1 MWYVDHSCM
10 KSLLTDWLHKAIG
23 QSAAQG
29 NLPADAACLL
39 TLSATKHDAHGDFA
53 TPIALLLA
61 PREKTAPRT
70 IAQRIVTLI
79 QTHPDFSA
87 WFSRV
92 EIAGPGYINFFL
104 SPACGHR
111 ALLEIIRQGERYG
124 RSTTGAGSRVQVEF
138 VSANPTGPLHV
149 ASGRAAALGD
159 ALCNLLSAVGF
170 DTQREY
176 YVNDIGNQVE
186 RLGHSVYLRYRQH
199 FGETITFPEEG
210 YQGDYVIEIAQA
222 VAAAEGH
229 RFLAGDETTAV
240 AFFTTFALESL
251 LGSIRRDM
259 TAFGVRFDRWFS
271 EGSLAEEIDRAIAD
285 LKARG
290 CLYEQEGA
298 WWLATTR
305 CADDKDRV
313 VVRADGRRTYFA
325 SDIAYHHNKFARG
338 FDRIINIWGA
348 DHHGY
353 IGRVK
358 AAVSLLGHPAERLT
372 ILIHQLVN
380 LMRHGT
386 PVPMSKRTGTFVTLK
401 EVIDEVGV
409 DATRFF
415 FLMRRADTPLD
426 FDLELAKKH
435 SNDNPVYYVQ
445 YAHAR
450 LCSVLRVAVES
461 GIDPAAVAREATVAD
476 LAGLT
481 SAEEREI
488 VKQVALYPDQVR
500 AAADALEPHR
510 IVFYL
515 QALAGMLH
523 RYYFGHRIIG
533 DDPALTRARL
543 VLVQA
548 VQIVLQNALTLLG
561 IRAPERM
568 Y

>member
-1 MWYVDHSCM
+1 M
-10 KSLLTDWLHKAIG
+10 KSLLTDWLHRTIA

-29 NLPADAACLL
+29 NLPADAARLL
-39 TLSATKHDAHGDFA
+39 AISATKHETHGDFA
-53 TPIALLLA
+53 TPLALLLA
-61 PREKTAPRT
+61 QREKSAPRAM
-70 IAQRIVTLI
+70 AQRIVDLI
-79 QTHPDFSA
+79 QADPDFST
-87 WFSRV
+87 WLSRV

-104 SPACGHR
+104 APACGHR
-111 ALLEIIRQGERYG
+111 VLLETIRQGERYG
-124 RSTTGAGSRVQVEF
+124 RSAAGAGSRVQVEF

-159 ALCNLLSAVGF
+159 ALCHILSAVGF
-170 DTQREY
+170 DVQREY

-186 RLGHSVYLRYRQH
+186 RLGHSVYLRYRQQC
-199 FGETITFPEEG
+199 GETIAFPEEG
-210 YQGDYVIEIAQA
+210 YQGDYVTEIAQA
-222 VAAAEGH
+222 IAAAEGR
-229 RFLAGDETTAV
+229 RFLEGDESAAV
-240 AFFTTFALESL
+240 RFFTAFALQSL
-251 LGSIRRDM
+251 LGSIQRDM
-259 TAFGVRFDRWFS
+259 AAFGVRFDRWFS
-271 EGSLAEEIDRAIAD
+271 EGSLADETDRVIAD
-285 LKARG
+285 LKTRG
-290 CLYEQEGA
+290 HLYEREGA

-338 FDRIINIWGA
+338 FDRVIDIWGA

-353 IGRVK
+353 IARVK
-358 AAVSLLGHPAERLT
+358 AAVSLLGHPPERLT
-372 ILIHQLVN
+372 ILLHQLVN

-386 PVPMSKRTGTFVTLK
+386 PVPMSKRAGTFVTLK

-415 FLMRRADTPLD
+415 FLMRRADTTLD

-450 LCSVLRVAVES
+450 LCSILRVAVEA
-461 GIDPAAVAREATVAD
+461 GIDPAAVSREATVAD
-476 LAGLT
+476 LAALT
-481 SAEEREI
+481 SAEEREVI
-488 VKQVALYPDQVR
+488 KQVACYPDHLR
-500 AAADALEPHR
+500 AAAEALEPHR

-515 QALAGMLH
+515 QELAGRLH

-533 DDPALTRARL
+533 DDRALTHARL

-548 VQIVLQNALTLLG
+548 VQVVLQNALTLLG

-568 Y
+568 